1 MNMMPTSRDGKKVDL
16 SRLTDE
22 EAKHVWQ
29 VIQRDFNLRKKE
41 ENRLG
46 ELKTKIEK
54 EESKTELLGSQS
66 NLSESICIRCLQPFK
81 FLVNSKRQCL
91 DCHLFT
97 CKACSRYNK
106 KECGWVCDPCRMAR
120 VLKIGTLEWYHE
132 NVRSRF
138 KRFGSAK
145 VMRSLYKR
153 LSSERT
159 RSETDLREPRDD
171 DTHSMPEVYGRSY
184 GHDDDH
190 SDTLERGSSKLKRK
204 SKRLLPVDP
213 VHFDPDYSAYSRR
226 HSFQDN
232 GSLEN
237 LAPPESA
244 NVENDLASVFQQ
256 IQNCFGPGSD
266 YDNRWERERI
276 THFDDGVYPEHRKKR
291 AQSHVKHRHSY
302 CGSYFPFYER
312 SQSLDNPS
320 EEEENDYLYQPLT
333 HRSSQVSLE
342 EDPGPVPP
350 EQICELNKR
359 MSAIESLL
367 NRLEHKMT
375 TDIPP
380 VPVQPTAA
388 DLEEEKLRKKLN
400 ELTGNISDKGLS
412 SDEDEFKNVEYDPP
426 RKIESPHLVESPR
439 RAESPRRM
447 ESRKV
452 ESPRRMESPRKPESP
467 RKKESLQKTEPYK
480 SCLKTDWSVE
490 LTHPLKESTKR
501 RRSSATTQFQLADLE
516 DQVALAAAKVQNT
529 ESEMSDIQSRIAV
542 LSVGGPEKPW
552 RRTQQNR
559 RLSQDF
565 PTKSTGSVSRRKLS
579 IL

>member
-1 MNMMPTSRDGKKVDL
+1 MNMMPGKTLDL

-22 EAKHVWQ
+22 EAKHVWK

-46 ELKTKIEK
+46 DLKTKIEK
-54 EESKTELLGSQS
+54 EETKTELLGSQS
-66 NLSESICIRCLQPFK
+66 NLSDSLCIRCLQPFK

-91 DCHLFT
+91 DCNLFA

-106 KECGWVCDPCRMAR
+106 KELGWVCDPCRMAR

-153 LSSERT
+153 ISSERT
-159 RSETDLREPRDD
+159 RSETDLREPRED
-171 DTHSMPEVYGRSY
+171 DTHSMPDVYGRSY
-184 GHDDDH
+184 GHDEDH
-190 SDTLERGSSKLKRK
+190 SDSQERENCKLRK

-213 VHFDPDYSAYSRR
+213 LDFDPEYSTYSRR

-237 LAPPESA
+237 LAPAESA
-244 NVENDLASVFQQ
+244 NVEKDLASVFQQ
-256 IQNCFGPGSD
+256 IQSCFGPGSD
-266 YDNRWERERI
+266 YDSQWDRERI
-276 THFDDGVYPEHRKKR
+276 AHFDDGMYPEHRKKR
-291 AQSHVKHRHSY
+291 GQSHMKHRHSY
-302 CGSYFPFYER
+302 CGSSSYFPFYEKP
-312 SQSLDNPS
+312 QSLDDPS
-320 EEEENDYLYQPLT
+320 EKDENVYLYQPLM
-333 HRSSQVSLE
+333 HRSSQASLE
-342 EDPGPVPP
+342 EDPAHVPP
-350 EQICELNKR
+350 QQIFEINKR
-359 MSAIESLL
+359 MSAIETLL

-380 VPVQPTAA
+380 VPVQLTAA

-412 SDEDEFKNVEYDPP
+412 SDEDEFKHVEYEPP
-426 RKIESPHLVESPR
+426 RKIESPQRLESPR
-439 RAESPRRM
+439 RAESPRR
-447 ESRKV
+447 V
-452 ESPRRMESPRKPESP
+452 ESPRKTESPKRMESLWRNGSP
-467 RKKESLQKTEPYK
+467 RKNGSPQKPEPYK
-480 SCLKTDWSVE
+480 SCLKTDRSAD
-490 LTHPLKESTKR
+490 LANPLKETVKR
-501 RRSSATTQFQLADLE
+501 RQSATAQFQLADLE

-529 ESEMSDIQSRIAV
+529 ESEMSDIQSRMAV

-552 RRTQQNR
+552 RRPQQHR

-565 PTKSTGSVSRRKLS
+565 PMKSSGSVSRRKLS

>member
-184 GHDDDH
+184 CHDDDH

-213 VHFDPDYSAYSRR
+213 VHFDSDYSAYSRR
-226 HSFQDN
+226 HSF
-232 GSLEN
+232 
-237 LAPPESA
+237 
-244 NVENDLASVFQQ
+244 
-256 IQNCFGPGSD
+256 
-266 YDNRWERERI
+266 
-276 THFDDGVYPEHRKKR
+276 
-291 AQSHVKHRHSY
+291 
-302 CGSYFPFYER
+302 
-312 SQSLDNPS
+312 
-320 EEEENDYLYQPLT
+320 
-333 HRSSQVSLE
+333 
-342 EDPGPVPP
+342 
-350 EQICELNKR
+350 QICELNKR

-501 RRSSATTQFQLADLE
+501 RCSSATTQFQLADLE

-552 RRTQQNR
+552 RRVGV
-559 RLSQDF
+559 D
-565 PTKSTGSVSRRKLS
+565 KWH
-579 IL
+579 